1 MRACVCACV
10 RVCVSMQ
17 VRARVCVSGKE
28 RACCLSMACLLPA
41 AALMA
46 QKGVDQA
53 WCHATLLT
61 CRTGGAYPSAI
72 GDTLSNDQKTSMLL
86 YLVSSKGIHL

>member
-1 MRACVCACV
+1 MCVC
-10 RVCVSMQ
+10 VCVCPCKC
-17 VRARVCVSGKE
+17 ARVCVSGKE
-28 RACCLSMACLLPA
+28 RACCLSMTCLLPA

-72 GDTLSNDQKTSMLL
+72 GDALSNDQKTGMLL